1 MRCAEVRE
9 MLPALARES
18 DPSLVVRRHLS
29 KCVACRAELET
40 YRSIVASLAT
50 LEMRTIAPPAG
61 LAAKLIAIPS
71 EASRVDHFRSHVTR
85 NRAAYAGGAA
95 AAAAVVGAAGAF
107 LWRSRERSS
116 GRARTTNWGRFVAA

>member
-1 MRCAEVRE
+1 

-18 DPSLVVRRHLS
+18 DPSLAVRRHLS
-29 KCVACRAELET
+29 KCASCRAELET

-50 LEMRTIAPPAG
+50 LEMRTIAPPSG

-95 AAAAVVGAAGAF
+95 AAAAAAVVGAAGAF